1 MADLFRATTE
11 VLLVMTV
18 VGLAAS
24 VVVRATRSETPTR
37 LTDRNQQAKIPQPGT
52 GGTAVIALDARV
64 GSVEMDGHSVP
75 LAEFLRAKDSPDS
88 VVLRLKG
95 TQWRELTAMVRNR
108 DLHFIVETDP

>member
-1 MADLFRATTE
+1 MA
-11 VLLVMTV
+11 V

-24 VVVRATRSETPTR
+24 VAVRAMSSETPTR

-52 GGTAVIALDARV
+52 GGTAVIALDAHV
-64 GSVEMDGHSVP
+64 GLVEMDGHAVP
-75 LAEFLRAKDSPDS
+75 LAEFLRAEDPPES

-95 TQWRELTAMVRNR
+95 TQWQELTALVRNR